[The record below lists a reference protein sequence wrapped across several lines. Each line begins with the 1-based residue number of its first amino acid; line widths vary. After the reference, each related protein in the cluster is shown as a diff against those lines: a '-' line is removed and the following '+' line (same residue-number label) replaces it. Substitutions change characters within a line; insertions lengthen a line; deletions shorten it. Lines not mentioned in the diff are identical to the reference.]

1 MADNDSD
8 AAKASGA
15 DAPAAA
21 AAADVDTAS
30 ASAGTAAHVDVGA
43 DPARPRPAGDDDDDD
58 ETNGSV
64 GLVRLFRFAT
74 PFDSF
79 VLLIGTI
86 SAIAGGAVNAAFAI
100 LLGRVMGREW
110 PSRRLRFPA

>member
-1 MADNDSD
+1 MLSDSELNDPHTATVTMADSNSD
-8 AAKASGA
+8 AAKESGA
-15 DAPAAA
+15 GAAA
-21 AAADVDTAS
+21 
-30 ASAGTAAHVDVGA
+30 AAHVDV
-43 DPARPRPAGDDDDDD
+43 RPAGDDDD